1 MVLSEKE
8 YCKKSCG
15 GLEGKH
21 WNNST
26 ILISSHISSL
36 ANMMYKLALDSV
48 SLFYLNRSGT
58 AIPFLFFPT
67 TVKPSNIGTR
77 IPCLP
82 EYRANILSPAF
93 IHKTNATPPSEY
105 RAPNT
110 VPFASSERHGIVFLK
125 LYFQFVFFSQFRESF
140 VYTI

>member
-58 AIPFLFFPT
+58 AIPFLFFST

-93 IHKTNATPPSEY
+93 IHKTNATPPPFRIPCPEY
-105 RAPNT
+105 RAICFLREARYCFFKTIFSICVLFT
-110 VPFASSERHGIVFLK
+110 VS
-125 LYFQFVFFSQFRESF
+125 
-140 VYTI
+140 